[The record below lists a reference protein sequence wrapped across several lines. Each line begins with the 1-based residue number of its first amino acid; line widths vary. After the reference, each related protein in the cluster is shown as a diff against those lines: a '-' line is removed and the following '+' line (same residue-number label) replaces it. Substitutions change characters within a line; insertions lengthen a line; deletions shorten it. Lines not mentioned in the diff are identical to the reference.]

1 LYDGNIG
8 FRNCFDYSSVGLA
21 LTACGYEVSGDWVG
35 AAHLVK
41 TKCAGGAVA
50 CGVSLFDRDDPKD
63 KSGFIQFDISSLPSS
78 GVFTLRIGSIIEG
91 RSFVVHG
98 SNKRG
103 ERGHDILYK
112 GFQISDS
119 LELPVIGFYNYISV
133 SGNVWALNAGIK
145 CINPVVPTI
154 SPGPAPCV
162 ETSLTMSSYSDVEAL
177 CYLYEFS
184 KANHQYSTMC
194 GYEKVHEDSY
204 VPDSLFI
211 RPCRGDTSEC
221 GALLSDHQ
229 SLSAKSGFIQFD
241 VTSLPHSGA
250 FTLHIGSNT
259 NQEDFVVY
267 GSNKRGELGTDVLH
281 EGCEISD
288 TLILPILGS
297 YDFVSVSANVWIQNI
312 GLTCSHSSFP
322 AATPSSKP
330 SKSPVSKT
338 SKSPVSKTSKSP
350 VSKNS
355 KSPVSKPV
363 ESPDES
369 PDSSSPILVPSLEPI
384 HSHPSKHQCVEDS
397 VHFDGDKDNGT
408 PLGPCVAFSF
418 HSKLKS
424 TVACLYTMS
433 GVNNRVS
440 PTNLIVS
447 SNGLNLLMSNSELN
461 KQSFLQLNSSSFD
474 GFCEFL
480 FKFGSNQDDIHL
492 SIFKSDSAG
501 NVGDELLVSRN
512 ISSGS
517 TIVSLTNLEGVNFI
531 SLIGVGSSGAQL
543 VLEDVS
549 IQPTSEAGNAN
560 NANAD
565 VSSSTMPVY
574 AIVAIVVG
582 CIGFL
587 MLVGAWLF
595 YARRRHT
602 DKLKN
607 LEDWINTGDGN

>member
-1 LYDGNIG
+1 
-8 FRNCFDYSSVGLA
+8 
-21 LTACGYEVSGDWVG
+21 
-35 AAHLVK
+35 
-41 TKCAGGAVA
+41 
-50 CGVSLFDRDDPKD
+50 
-63 KSGFIQFDISSLPSS
+63 
-78 GVFTLRIGSIIEG
+78 
-91 RSFVVHG
+91 
-98 SNKRG
+98 
-103 ERGHDILYK
+103 
-112 GFQISDS
+112 
-119 LELPVIGFYNYISV
+119 
-133 SGNVWALNAGIK
+133 
-145 CINPVVPTI
+145 
-154 SPGPAPCV
+154 
-162 ETSLTMSSYSDVEAL
+162 
-177 CYLYEFS
+177 
-184 KANHQYSTMC
+184 
-194 GYEKVHEDSY
+194 
-204 VPDSLFI
+204 
-211 RPCRGDTSEC
+211 
-221 GALLSDHQ
+221 
-229 SLSAKSGFIQFD
+229 
-241 VTSLPHSGA
+241 
-250 FTLHIGSNT
+250 
-259 NQEDFVVY
+259 
-267 GSNKRGELGTDVLH
+267 
-281 EGCEISD
+281 
-288 TLILPILGS
+288 
-297 YDFVSVSANVWIQNI
+297 
-312 GLTCSHSSFP
+312 
-322 AATPSSKP
+322 
-330 SKSPVSKT
+330 
-338 SKSPVSKTSKSP
+338 
-350 VSKNS
+350 
-355 KSPVSKPV
+355 
-363 ESPDES
+363 
-369 PDSSSPILVPSLEPI
+369 
-384 HSHPSKHQCVEDS
+384 
-397 VHFDGDKDNGT
+397 
-408 PLGPCVAFSF
+408 
-418 HSKLKS
+418 
-424 TVACLYTMS
+424 MS